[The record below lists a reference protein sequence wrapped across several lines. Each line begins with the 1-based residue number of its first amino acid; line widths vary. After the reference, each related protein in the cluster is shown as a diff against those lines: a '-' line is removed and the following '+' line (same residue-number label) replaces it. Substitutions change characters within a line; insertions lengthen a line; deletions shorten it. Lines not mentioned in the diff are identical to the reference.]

1 MKTFA
6 QLVEELKGTYIGVR
20 FNKAS
25 LEMLKDLQ
33 RMYKIPDPTPIK
45 DMHATVVYSRV
56 PVEFPINNDLN
67 EKVSREVQ
75 FHVFNTRD
83 GKRALVLKI
92 KSDYLTQRH
101 ELGTEL
107 GATYDFPD
115 YIPHITLSYDV
126 GDKNFSSKPF
136 KLEKD
141 LVIEREYYEDLNL
154 NWKQSKD

>member
-1 MKTFA
+1 MKSFA

-20 FNKAS
+20 FSDES
-25 LEMLKDLQ
+25 LKILKDLQ
-33 RMYKIPDPTPIK
+33 KMYKIPDPTPVS
-45 DMHATVVYSRV
+45 DMHSTVIYSRV
-56 PVEFPINNDLN
+56 PVDFPINNAVN

-92 KSDYLTQRH
+92 KSDYLTKRH

-126 GDKNFSSKPF
+126 GDKNFSTKPF

-141 LVIEREYYEDLNL
+141 LVISKEYYEELNL

>member
-1 MKTFA
+1 MKSFA

-20 FNKAS
+20 FDKDT
-25 LEMLKDLQ
+25 LKMLQGLQ
-33 RMYKIPDPTPIK
+33 RMYKIPDPTPTS
-45 DMHATVVYSRV
+45 DMHATVIYSRV
-56 PVEFPINNDLN
+56 PVEFPLNTDIN
-67 EKVSREVQ
+67 EKVSREVR

-107 GATYDFPD
+107 GASYDFPD

-126 GDKNFSSKPF
+126 GDKNFSTKPF

-141 LVIEREYYEDLNL
+141 LVIASEYYEELNL